1 MKFLR
6 ISEVIKK
13 TALGRTTIWRWSS
26 EGKFPKPIKLGSRI
40 TIWEESKIDEWMQQ
54 FTNN

>member
-13 TALGRTTIWRWSS
+13 IALGRTTIWKWSS
-26 EGKFPKPIKLGSRI
+26 EGKFPKPIKLGSSI
-40 TIWEESKIDEWMQQ
+40 TI
-54 FTNN
+54 